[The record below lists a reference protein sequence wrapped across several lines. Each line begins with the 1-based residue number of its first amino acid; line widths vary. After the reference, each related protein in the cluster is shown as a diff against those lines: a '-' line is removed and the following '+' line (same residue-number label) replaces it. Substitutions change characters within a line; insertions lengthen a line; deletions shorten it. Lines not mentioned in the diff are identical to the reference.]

1 MATVKFYQNKA
12 DNRYISKSLTQKGTD
27 ISCSF
32 KDDTTQ
38 EDPVLVISP
47 TNYQSDANYCYISDT
62 GRYYYIV
69 NVTFS
74 QQRVFIHLKV
84 DVLMSFGTDI
94 KLCNCIGYRSSSK
107 YNAFINDSDY
117 PALAYGQPITLK
129 FNSTPFS
136 KNWNIILTVA
146 GGA

>member
-1 MATVKFYQNKA
+1 MATVKFYQNTS
-12 DNRYISKSLTQKGTD
+12 DNRYLSKSISQKGTD

-62 GRYYYIV
+62 GRYYYIT

-74 QQRVFIHLKV
+74 QQRVYVHLKV
-84 DVLMSFGTDI
+84 DVLMSFGSAI
-94 KLCNCIGYRSSSK
+94 SGCKCIASRSQNK
-107 YNAFINDSDY
+107 YNSYLNDERY
-117 PALAYGQPITLK
+117 PALQYTNPVLK
-129 FNSTPFS
+129 VFPSGFNKHLSY
-136 KNWNIILTVA
+136 ILTIA